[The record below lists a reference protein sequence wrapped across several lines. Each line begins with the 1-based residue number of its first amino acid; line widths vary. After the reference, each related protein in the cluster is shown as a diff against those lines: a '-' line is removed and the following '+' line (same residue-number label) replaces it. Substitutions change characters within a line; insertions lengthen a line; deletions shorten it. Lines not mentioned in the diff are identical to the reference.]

1 MSMVEKK
8 KKTRSTSSSADP
20 ATQYALD
27 VTTGKVLAGPD
38 IRNACARHIRDLE
51 NGPARGLF
59 WDVEAVSRVINFFA
73 RVLKLNGGEHEGQ
86 PFILLPWQCFI
97 VGSLFGWK
105 SADGTRRFRMSYI
118 ESGKGS
124 GKSPLAGG
132 VGLYLLMA
140 DKEPRAEVYAAATKK
155 DQAMIL
161 FRDAVTMV
169 DQSPALA
176 QRITKSGTGLNV
188 WNLAFLQTGS
198 FFKPISSDDGQSGPR
213 PHGALVDEVHEH
225 KTNAVVEM
233 MRAGTKG
240 RRQALMFLITNS
252 GHDKT
257 SVCFEYHEYGRKVAA
272 GDLEDDSFFSFIC
285 SLDEGDDPFK
295 DESCWGKANPS
306 LGHTFTEKYL
316 REQVTQARGMPSK
329 ESIVRRL
336 NFCQWVESADPWI
349 DSDTWMKCEQDF
361 DPEDLAGEEC
371 YGGLDLS
378 GSRDLTSLAL
388 YFPRLKKLLV
398 EFWTPKD
405 TLLERAKTDHVP
417 YDAWLRNGFIHA
429 PPGKAV
435 NYGFVADRIGELTQ
449 KYDIRCIACDQYR
462 IKYLEVELANQ
473 SVEVE
478 LIPHGQGFYKAQES
492 GLWMPRSIELFEE
505 HLNSG
510 ELIIRTNPC
519 LRWNAASA
527 VLEAD
532 QKDNRIFAKKKS
544 TGRIDGVVASAM
556 AIGAAEDAILV
567 ETGDPDD
574 FFDDPIMVG
583 I

>member
-1 MSMVEKK
+1 MVEKK
-8 KKTRSTSSSADP
+8 KKTRSTSSSADA
-20 ATQYALD
+20 ATQYAMD
-27 VTTGKVLAGPD
+27 VTSGKVLAGPD
-38 IRNACARHIRDLE
+38 IRNACVRHLRDLE
-51 NGPARGLF
+51 SMHARGLF
-59 WDVEAVSRVINFFA
+59 WDIESAQRAIDFFA
-73 RVLKLNGGEHEGQ
+73 KVLKLNGGEHEGA
-86 PFILLPWQCFI
+86 PFILLPWQSFI
-97 VGSLFGWK
+97 VGSIFGWK
-105 SADGTRRFRMSYI
+105 ASDGYRRYRMVYV

-132 VGLYLLMA
+132 VGLYCLVA

-161 FRDAVTMV
+161 FRDAVAMV
-169 DQSPALA
+169 DQSPALS
-176 QRITKSGTGLNV
+176 QRINKSGGTGKE
-188 WNLAFLQTGS
+188 WNLAFVQTGS
-198 FFKPISSDDGQSGPR
+198 FFRPISSDDGQSGPR
-213 PHGALVDEVHEH
+213 PHCALIDEVHEH
-225 KTNAVVEM
+225 KSNQVVEM

-567 ETGDPDD
+567 KTGDPDD

>member
-1 MSMVEKK
+1 MVEKK
-8 KKTRSTSSSADP
+8 KRTRSISSSADP

-27 VTTGKVLAGPD
+27 VNAGKIIAGPD
-38 IRNACARHIRDLE
+38 IRASCARHLRDLE
-51 NGPARGLF
+51 QGPARGLV
-59 WDVEAVSRVINFFA
+59 WDVESANRAIDFFA
-73 RVLKLNGGEHEGQ
+73 KVLKLNGGEHEGK

-105 SADGTRRFRMSYI
+105 GADGTRRFRMSYT

-132 VGLYLLMA
+132 IGLYLLVA

-169 DQSPALA
+169 EQSPALD
-176 QRITKSGTGLNV
+176 QRILKSGGPGNV

-213 PHGALVDEVHEH
+213 PHGALIDEVHEH
-225 KTNAVVEM
+225 KSNQVVEM

-240 RRQALMFLITNS
+240 RRQALLFLITNS

-257 SVCFEYHEYGRKVAA
+257 SVCYEYHEYGRKVAA

-285 SLDEGDDPFK
+285 SLDENDDPFK
-295 DESCWGKANPS
+295 DESCWPKANPS

-336 NFCQWVESADPWI
+336 NFCQWVDAADPWI
-349 DSDTWMKCEQDF
+349 NSDTWMDCERSV
-361 DPEDLAGEEC
+361 DLEALRGEEC
-371 YGGLDLS
+371 FAGLDLS
-378 GSRDLTSLAL
+378 GSRDLTALAL
-388 YFPRLKKLLV
+388 YFPSKKVLHV

-405 TLLERAKTDHVP
+405 TMLDRAKTDHVP
-417 YDAWLRNGFIHA
+417 YDSWVRDGYVHA
-429 PPGKAV
+429 TPGKAV
-435 NYGFVADRIGELTQ
+435 NYGFVAVRIGELAA
-449 KYDIRCIACDQYR
+449 KFNIRCIAFDQYR
-462 IKYLEVELANQ
+462 IKYLEPELVNESVSVEL
-473 SVEVE
+473 V
-478 LIPHGQGFYKAQES
+478 PHGQGYFKAQGS
-492 GLWMPRSIELFEE
+492 NLWMPRSIELFEE
-505 HLNSG
+505 KLNSKA
-510 ELIIRTNPC
+510 LFILHNPC

-544 TGRIDGVVASAM
+544 TGRIDGVVAAAM
-556 AIGAAEDAILV
+556 AIGASEDAELDDS
-567 ETGDPDD
+567 GDIED
-574 FFDDPIMVG
+574 FFSNPIIV
-583 I
+583 

>member
-1 MSMVEKK
+1 MVEKK

-27 VTTGKVLAGPD
+27 VTSGRVLAGPD
-38 IRNACARHIRDLE
+38 IRNACARHLRDLE
-51 NGPARGLF
+51 KGPARGLF
-59 WDVEAVSRVINFFA
+59 WDVEAVNRVINFFA
-73 RVLKLNGGEHEGQ
+73 QVLKLNGGEHEGQ

-105 SADGTRRFRMSYI
+105 STDGTRRFRMSYI

-213 PHGALVDEVHEH
+213 PHGALIDEVHEH

-361 DPEDLAGEEC
+361 DPDDLAGEEC

-388 YFPRLKKLLV
+388 YFPKQKKLLV